1 MPNGGPPSGSPYSVR
16 GTVKDDV
23 GNLMSGVTVT
33 ATNMRTAE
41 TQNAVTNAIG
51 EYLFEC
57 QSPNFASGYID
68 GDVIQC
74 SCLYDTG
81 SITIDIALPG
91 SELLLCGSSIPMFAR
106 TKSRKRLRL
115 RRL

>member
-1 MPNGGPPSGSPYSVR
+1 MPNGGPPSGSPYHVR

-23 GNLMSGVTVT
+23 GSLRSGVTVT

-41 TQNAVTNAIG
+41 TQITVTNAVG
-51 EYLFEC
+51 EYLFDC
-57 QSPNFASGYID
+57 QSPNFANGYID

-81 SITIDIALPG
+81 TITIDITHEG
-91 SELLLCGSSIPMFAR
+91 SELLLRGTSMPSFAR
-106 TKSRKRLRL
+106 TKSRRRL
-115 RRL
+115 RRR